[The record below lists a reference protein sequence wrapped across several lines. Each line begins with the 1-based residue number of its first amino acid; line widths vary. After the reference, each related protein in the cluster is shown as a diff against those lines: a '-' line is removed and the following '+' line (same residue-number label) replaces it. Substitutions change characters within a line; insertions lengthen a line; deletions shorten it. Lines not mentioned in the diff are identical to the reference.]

1 MVCPIALEKIRRKK
15 LIMKWKLLLCGAIFV
30 VAGCSSPENPF
41 VSSGEAPYTYDYVP
55 QPVPD
60 ISPIDLDILYHL
72 PPTGSADSSTT
83 AVK

>member
-1 MVCPIALEKIRRKK
+1 LPDCAVENPAQK
-15 LIMKWKLLLCGAIFV
+15 LTMKLRLLLCGATLV
-30 VAGCSSPENPF
+30 VAGCAAPENPF
-41 VSSGEAPYTYDYVP
+41 VSSGEVPYTYDYVP

-72 PPTGSADSSTT
+72 PPTGDSSAA